1 MIMLEKIKYKIAL
14 FLVKRRYLKNL
25 APVAF
30 ADFNKKALS
39 YLVVVPEN
47 DEDFKN
53 SFLVIRYLV
62 SLGKS
67 VTLFISEHKYSVI
80 PEKERYK
87 VLSFSFQ
94 QMTKLKIPDPILC
107 EKLAKRN
114 FDVILNLNRQE
125 SLFISAVCF
134 IVNSTYRV
142 GFKNGAISNY
152 FNLQIPQNENN
163 SKISYENLLNSLK
176 MF

>member
-1 MIMLEKIKYKIAL
+1 MFENIKKRIAIYL
-14 FLVKRRYLKNL
+14 IKKRYINKNQS
-25 APVAF
+25 PVAF

-39 YLVVVPEN
+39 YLVIVPEN

-62 SLGKS
+62 SIGKS

-80 PEKERYK
+80 PEKEKYK
-87 VLSFSFQ
+87 VLSFSIQ
-94 QMTKLKIPDPILC
+94 QMTKLNIPDPILS
-107 EKLAKRN
+107 EKLSKRS
-114 FDVILNLNRQE
+114 FDVVLNLNRQDN
-125 SLFISAVCF
+125 LFINAVPF

-142 GFKNGAISNY
+142 GFKNGAISDY
-152 FNLQIPQNENN
+152 FNLQLPLNENN